1 MTSTGT
7 ATARDDAADDHVCWS
22 YGPAP
27 DVPAGVRRRLGP
39 VLRAWCVE
47 GETAEDVLLVVTE
60 LVANVVDHAG
70 TPFEIELHRAPGRL
84 YVAVRDQCP
93 TPPEPRGMDP
103 HASRGRGL
111 LVVQAVCRDWGYE
124 VHDGTDA
131 DQPGKTVRAEL
142 AA

>member
-7 ATARDDAADDHVCWS
+7 TTAEDDAPGDHVCWS

-39 VLRAWCVE
+39 VLDAWHVE

-60 LVANVVDHAG
+60 LVANAIDHAG
-70 TPFEIELHRAPGRL
+70 TPFEITVHRGPGVL
-84 YVAVRDQCP
+84 QVSVRDWCT
-93 TPPEPRGMDP
+93 TPPEPRGRDP
-103 HASRGRGL
+103 LASRGRGL

-124 VHDGTDA
+124 VHGGPEA
-131 DQPGKTVRAEL
+131 GKTVRAEL

>member
-1 MTSTGT
+1 MTSIGA
-7 ATARDDAADDHVCWS
+7 ATTEGDAAGGHVCWS

-27 DVPAGVRRRLGP
+27 DAPAGVRRRLGP
-39 VLRAWCVE
+39 VLEAWHVE

-70 TPFEIELHRAPGRL
+70 TPFEITLHREPGVL
-84 YVAVRDQCP
+84 HVFVRDGCREV
-93 TPPEPRGMDP
+93 PEPRGMDP
-103 HASRGRGL
+103 RSSRGRGL

-124 VHDGTDA
+124 LHDA
-131 DQPGKTVRAEL
+131 DDPGKTVHAEL